1 MLILAGITFAFA
13 KPQPEENLIM
23 FAQPEEN
30 LNMFDSSILPKSN
43 CWLDV
48 SDSTTNIQLLLHQ
61 FLEKQSEQTILGSVE
76 IDSDESGKYRVWR
89 DSQLLG
95 TFQRDKK
102 NGLWISQPCNYKLKP
117 LFESSNDAAMFVIEM
132 NALVTAA

>member
-1 MLILAGITFAFA
+1 MILGGNTFAFA

-23 FAQPEEN
+23 FAQPEGN

-48 SDSTTNIQLLLHQ
+48 SGSTANIQLLLHQ
-61 FLEKQSEQTILGSVE
+61 FLDSLSEQIILKSIE
-76 IDSDESGKYRVWR
+76 IDSDELGKYRVWR

-95 TFQRDKK
+95 IFHRDKK
-102 NGLWISQPCNYKLKP
+102 NGLWISQPCNYQLKP
-117 LFESSNDAAMFVIEM
+117 LFESSNDAAMFIVEM
-132 NALVTAA
+132 NAFTTAA